1 MTNNEQVNSETE
13 QVLDNQVINDNVK
26 TNISTSSYLDPTIL
40 EIKKYSIDELG
51 QFSEEEIDKSFQN
64 IEYSDI
70 EMSFKE
76 QDVVEGTVVAVSDK
90 EVLIDIGFKS
100 EGSISLLEFNEKP
113 AIGDKVNVYIASFE
127 DRKGNIVLSKEKA
140 DFQNRWK
147 ELRDSFD
154 NNELIT
160 GDIIKRIK
168 GGMIVELGVVQAFL
182 PGSQLDIK
190 PVTNFDEYI
199 GKTSEFKIVKFN
211 EFRQNVVVSR
221 KAILADD
228 LNEKR
233 QEVLSTMEVGMV
245 LEGVVKNITDF
256 GAFIDLG
263 GIDGLLHITDITWG
277 RINHPSEKLSVA
289 DTVEV
294 KVIDFDVEK
303 VRVSLGMKQLHPE
316 PWEKIEEK
324 YPVSTTVTGKIVNMM
339 NYGAFVEIEEGIEGL
354 IHVSEMSWTKHIKH
368 PSDIFQIGDSV
379 DAKILSIDQNDKKIS
394 LGVKQLE
401 ENPWDQIESKY
412 SIGSKHQGIVK
423 NITKFGVF
431 VELNDGID
439 GLVHV
444 SDLSWTKH
452 ISHPKEFLRKNDK
465 VDVLV
470 LEVSKTDHKLSL
482 GIKQLE
488 DNPWENIK
496 SKYSSGDSVDAKFVN
511 LLDDRIIVNF
521 ENDIEGYVS
530 TRNIDSNQ
538 LKKFSDLLVK
548 DYILKLTI
556 QEVDDNNQQIIA
568 LLKDDIEDLLS
579 DSSVSNTNKTDVE
592 TISDSSMS
600 DSSESEES

>member
-1 MTNNEQVNSETE
+1 MTNNEHVNTDNETLSDGNE
-13 QVLDNQVINDNVK
+13 VIINEVSTK
-26 TNISTSSYLDPTIL
+26 ISQSYLDPKIL
-40 EIKKYSIDELG
+40 DIKKYSRDDLG
-51 QFSEEEIDKSFQN
+51 QFTEIEIDKSFEK

-76 QDVVEGTVVAVSDK
+76 HDVVEGTVVAVSDK

-100 EGSISLLEFNEKP
+100 EGSISLLEFSDKP
-113 AIGDKVNVYIASFE
+113 IIGDKVNVFITSFE

-233 QEVLSTMEVGMV
+233 QELLSTMEVGMV

-294 KVIDFDVEK
+294 KVIDFDIEK

-316 PWEKIEEK
+316 PWEKIEDK
-324 YPVSTTVTGKIVNMM
+324 YPVGTTISGKIVNMM

-368 PSDIFQIGDSV
+368 PSDVFQIGDQV
-379 DAKILSIDQNDKKIS
+379 DAKILSIDQSEKKIS

-412 SIGSKHQGIVK
+412 SIGSKHKGVVK

-431 VELNDGID
+431 VELSDGID

-452 ISHPKEFLRKNDK
+452 ISHPKEFLRKNDS
-465 VDVLV
+465 VEVLV

-496 SKYSSGDSVDAKFVN
+496 STYSSGDSVDAKFVN

-521 ENDIEGYVS
+521 DNNIEGYVNTKEINKADLKQFS
-530 TRNIDSNQ
+530 T
-538 LKKFSDLLVK
+538 LLNE
-548 DYILKLTI
+548 DYVLKLTI
-556 QEVDDNNQQIIA
+556 QEVDDNNQQIVA
-568 LLKDDIEDLLS
+568 LLKDDIKDLLPDS
-579 DSSVSNTNKTDVE
+579 NQTNDDSSVE
-592 TISDSSMS
+592 ISDS
-600 DSSESEES
+600 DESSEKEES

>member
-1 MTNNEQVNSETE
+1 MTNNEHVNTDNETLSDSNE
-13 QVLDNQVINDNVK
+13 VIINEVS
-26 TNISTSSYLDPTIL
+26 TNISQSYLDPKIL
-40 EIKKYSIDELG
+40 DIKKYSRDDLG
-51 QFSEEEIDKSFQN
+51 QFAEIEIDKSFEK

-76 QDVVEGTVVAVSDK
+76 HDVVEGTVVAVSDK

-100 EGSISLLEFNEKP
+100 EGSISLLEFSDKP
-113 AIGDKVNVYIASFE
+113 IIGDKVNVFITSFE

-294 KVIDFDVEK
+294 KVIDFDIEK

-324 YPVSTTVTGKIVNMM
+324 YPVGTTISGKIVNMM

-368 PSDIFQIGDSV
+368 PSDVFQIGDQV
-379 DAKILSIDQNDKKIS
+379 DAKILSIDQSEKKIS

-412 SIGSKHQGIVK
+412 SIGSKHEGVVK

-431 VELNDGID
+431 VELSDGID

-452 ISHPKEFLRKNDK
+452 ISHPKEFLRKNDS
-465 VDVLV
+465 VEVLV

-496 SKYSSGDSVDAKFVN
+496 STYSSGDSVDAKFVN

-521 ENDIEGYVS
+521 DNNIEGYVNTKEINKADLKQFS
-530 TRNIDSNQ
+530 T
-538 LKKFSDLLVK
+538 LLNE
-548 DYILKLTI
+548 DYVLKLTI
-556 QEVDDNNQQIIA
+556 QEVDDNNQQIVA
-568 LLKDDIEDLLS
+568 LLKDDIKDLLPDS
-579 DSSVSNTNKTDVE
+579 NQTKDDSSVE
-592 TISDSSMS
+592 ISDS
-600 DSSESEES
+600 DKSSEKEES

>member
-412 SIGSKHQGIVK
+412 SII
-423 NITKFGVF
+423 
-431 VELNDGID
+431 
-439 GLVHV
+439 
-444 SDLSWTKH
+444 
-452 ISHPKEFLRKNDK
+452 
-465 VDVLV
+465 
-470 LEVSKTDHKLSL
+470 
-482 GIKQLE
+482 
-488 DNPWENIK
+488 
-496 SKYSSGDSVDAKFVN
+496 
-511 LLDDRIIVNF
+511 
-521 ENDIEGYVS
+521 
-530 TRNIDSNQ
+530 
-538 LKKFSDLLVK
+538 
-548 DYILKLTI
+548 
-556 QEVDDNNQQIIA
+556 
-568 LLKDDIEDLLS
+568 
-579 DSSVSNTNKTDVE
+579 
-592 TISDSSMS
+592 
-600 DSSESEES
+600 

>member
-1 MTNNEQVNSETE
+1 MTNNEHVNTDNETSSDSNE
-13 QVLDNQVINDNVK
+13 VIINEVS
-26 TNISTSSYLDPTIL
+26 TNISQSYLDPKIL
-40 EIKKYSIDELG
+40 DIKKYSRDDLG
-51 QFSEEEIDKSFQN
+51 QFAEIEIDKSFEK

-76 QDVVEGTVVAVSDK
+76 HDVVEGTVVAVSDK

-100 EGSISLLEFNEKP
+100 EGSISLLEFSEKP
-113 AIGDKVNVYIASFE
+113 IIGDKVNVFITSFE

-294 KVIDFDVEK
+294 KVIDFDIEK

-316 PWEKIEEK
+316 PWEKIEDK
-324 YPVSTTVTGKIVNMM
+324 YPVETTISGKIVNMM

-368 PSDIFQIGDSV
+368 PSDIFQIGDQV
-379 DAKILSIDQNDKKIS
+379 DAKILSIDQSEKKIS

-412 SIGSKHQGIVK
+412 SIGSKHKGVVK

-431 VELNDGID
+431 VELSDGID

-452 ISHPKEFLRKNDK
+452 ISHPKEFLRKNDS
-465 VDVLV
+465 VEVLV

-496 SKYSSGDSVDAKFVN
+496 STYSSGDSVDAKFVN

-521 ENDIEGYVS
+521 DNNIEGYVNTKEINKADLKQFS
-530 TRNIDSNQ
+530 T
-538 LKKFSDLLVK
+538 LLNE
-548 DYILKLTI
+548 DYVLKLTI
-556 QEVDDNNQQIIA
+556 QEVDDNNQQIVA
-568 LLKDDIEDLLS
+568 LLKDDIKDLLPDS
-579 DSSVSNTNKTDVE
+579 NQTKDDSSE
-592 TISDSSMS
+592 EISDS
-600 DSSESEES
+600 DESSEKEES

>member
-1 MTNNEQVNSETE
+1 MTNNEHVNTDNETLSDSNE
-13 QVLDNQVINDNVK
+13 VIINEVSTK
-26 TNISTSSYLDPTIL
+26 ISQSYLDPKIL
-40 EIKKYSIDELG
+40 DIKKYSRDDLG
-51 QFSEEEIDKSFQN
+51 QFTEIEIDKSFEK

-76 QDVVEGTVVAVSDK
+76 HDVVEGTVVAVSDK

-100 EGSISLLEFNEKP
+100 EGSISLLEFSDKP
-113 AIGDKVNVYIASFE
+113 IIGDKVNVFITSFE

-233 QEVLSTMEVGMV
+233 QELLSTMEVGMV

-294 KVIDFDVEK
+294 KVIDFDIEK

-316 PWEKIEEK
+316 PWEKIEDK
-324 YPVSTTVTGKIVNMM
+324 YPVGTTISGKIVNMM

-368 PSDIFQIGDSV
+368 PSDVFQIGDQV
-379 DAKILSIDQNDKKIS
+379 DAKILSIDQSEKKIS

-412 SIGSKHQGIVK
+412 SIGSKHKGVVK

-431 VELNDGID
+431 VELSDGID

-452 ISHPKEFLRKNDK
+452 ISHPKEFLRKNDS
-465 VDVLV
+465 VEVLV

-496 SKYSSGDSVDAKFVN
+496 STYSSGDSADAKFVN

-521 ENDIEGYVS
+521 DNNIEGYVNTKEINKADLKQFS
-530 TRNIDSNQ
+530 T
-538 LKKFSDLLVK
+538 LLNE
-548 DYILKLTI
+548 DYVLKLTI
-556 QEVDDNNQQIIA
+556 QEVDDNNQQIVA
-568 LLKDDIEDLLS
+568 LLRDDIKDLIPDS
-579 DSSVSNTNKTDVE
+579 NQTKDDSSVE
-592 TISDSSMS
+592 ISDS
-600 DSSESEES
+600 DKSSEKEES

>member
-1 MTNNEQVNSETE
+1 MINSEDSNLEKDLMNDTN
-13 QVLDNQVINDNVK
+13 DNIINDIVSK
-26 TNISTSSYLDPTIL
+26 SQKFSYLDSEVL
-40 EIKKYSIDELG
+40 SIKKYSKEDLGSFDEVD
-51 QFSEEEIDKSFQN
+51 FDKDFEK
-64 IEYSDI
+64 IEYSDVD
-70 EMSFKE
+70 MSFKE
-76 QDVVEGTVVAVSDK
+76 QDVVEGTVVAISDK

-100 EGSISLLEFNEKP
+100 EGSINMLEFSEKP
-113 AIGDKVNVYIASFE
+113 AIGDNVNVFITSFE
-127 DRKGNIVLSKEKA
+127 DRKGNLILSKEKA

-147 ELRDSFD
+147 ELRECFD

-190 PVTNFDEYI
+190 PVTNFDEFI

-277 RINHPSEKLSVA
+277 RINHPSEKLQVA

-316 PWEKIEEK
+316 PWEQIQDK
-324 YPVSTTVTGKIVNMM
+324 YPVNTIISGKVVNMM
-339 NYGAFVEIEEGIEGL
+339 NYGAFIEIEEGIEGL
-354 IHVSEMSWTKHIKH
+354 IHVSEMSWTKHVKH
-368 PSDIFQIGDSV
+368 PSDIFQIGDKV

-401 ENPWDQIESKY
+401 TNPWDEIESKY
-412 SIGSKHQGIVK
+412 IIGSKHSGIVK
-423 NITKFGVF
+423 NLTKFGAF
-431 VELNDGID
+431 VEIEEGID

-452 ISHPKEFLRKNDK
+452 VAHPKELLKKNDK
-465 VDVLV
+465 VDVIV

-482 GIKQLE
+482 GIKQLDE
-488 DNPWENIK
+488 NPWEDIK
-496 SKYSSGDSVDAKFVN
+496 SMFSSGDSIEANFIDFVDNKLNVTFEKKVPIYVNTNDIDRNLLNQYCSNLKADDIVN
-511 LLDDRIIVNF
+511 LI
-521 ENDIEGYVS
+521 
-530 TRNIDSNQ
+530 
-538 LKKFSDLLVK
+538 
-548 DYILKLTI
+548 I
-556 QEVDDNNQQIIA
+556 QEVDVKNQQIITYLKNDINE
-568 LLKDDIEDLLS
+568 LLAKFSNSSKEDVS
-579 DSSVSNTNKTDVE
+579 DSAN
-592 TISDSSMS
+592 SDTQS
-600 DSSESEES
+600 